1 MKKEK
6 KRGPY
11 EFSDGKIIRRKEES
25 APLTSSRRFF
35 ESLVEEEDEA
45 DNVQALENAKTNFDK
60 RKIRDTTARIAIVC
74 AMISVFLASF
84 LAFGF
89 RLKNVDVSGMTVYSP
104 DEIAE
109 WINENAPQNVLFA
122 STSDITDKLCAAFP
136 ELRNIS
142 VKKTLPNTVSVTAQD
157 DVPTYYI
164 TLDKEHYLLSDE
176 LKVMARTSD
185 ESRTSGLLFINTEDI
200 KKAVTGEKIQFYYDY
215 QYGYIKE
222 LLDDISA
229 HDMASG
235 VISVDADNKFDISV
249 NYDDRFTIKIGA
261 GENVKTKLTLAQ
273 AYIESLPDGEKGIID
288 STSTEKGSYI
298 SLMK

>member
-6 KRGPY
+6 KHGLY
-11 EFSDGKIIRRKEES
+11 EFSNGKIIKRREEPE
-25 APLTSSRRFF
+25 PLTTSRRFF

-45 DNVQALENAKTNFDK
+45 DNAEALENAKTNFDK
-60 RKIRDTTARIAIVC
+60 RKVRDTTARAVIVC
-74 AMISVFLASF
+74 VMISVFLASF

-89 RLKNVDVSGMTVYSP
+89 RLKNVNVSGMTVYSP
-104 DEIAE
+104 DEISD
-109 WINENAPQNVLFA
+109 WVNENASSNVLFMG
-122 STSDITDKLCAAFP
+122 TSELADKLRAVFP
-136 ELRNIS
+136 ELKNIS
-142 VKKTLPNTVSVTAQD
+142 VEKALPNTINVTAED
-157 DVPTYYI
+157 DVPAYYI
-164 TLDKEHYLLSDE
+164 TLDKEHYILSDE
-176 LKVMARTSD
+176 LKVMARTND
-185 ESRTSGLLFINTEDI
+185 ESLTTGLLFLDTEGI
-200 KKAVTGEKIQFYYDY
+200 KKAVTGEKIQFHYDY

-222 LLDDISA
+222 LLYDITT

-273 AYIESLPDGEKGIID
+273 AYIESLPEGEKGIID